1 MKPVRLELILAA
13 VIALVALAALGYLGS
28 FFL

>member
-13 VIALVALAALGYLGS
+13 IIALIAFAALGYLGS